1 MTLARFPQTIFST
14 QRPFDDYGTDDMRC
28 GDITESR
35 LKDEFA
41 LSTISNVV
49 DPYTLT
55 RLTAFNNPQSRFAGV
70 YGDKRA
76 GKVSVEEC
84 ARLLFDEL
92 QVTSLPFSVYGPYR
106 NLIYQMFSHMQT
118 ANGAPFRDLQ
128 LDRGY
133 REQILNDDSRN
144 STRLEIKAVIEEYV
158 DYVNKA
164 FPQAAR
170 PSFTMA
176 IGKKVLPKF
185 DSLLADKINGL
196 GISVHDVY
204 ATQIELL
211 NLDVISTGWKAKIK
225 YVGQDHFGLDVND
238 ISTNKFRQFQFF
250 RIWFV
255 LQRFNRFG
263 FRPFLTNMEAIID
276 IEGGR
281 K

>member
-1 MTLARFPQTIFST
+1 MTMARFPQTIFST
-14 QRPFDDYGTDDMRC
+14 QRPFDDYGTDDMQC

-70 YGDKRA
+70 YGDKRS

-92 QVTSLPFSVYGPYR
+92 QVTSLPFSIYGPYR
-106 NLIYQMFSHMQT
+106 NLINQMFSHMQT

-133 REQILNDDSRN
+133 REQILNDDSDD
-144 STRLEIKAVIEEYV
+144 STRLEITAVINKYVSYV
-158 DYVNKA
+158 DKG
-164 FPQAAR
+164 FPQSKIAYL
-170 PSFTMA
+170 SDQVS
-176 IGKKVLPKF
+176 KKILPKF
-185 DSLLADKINGL
+185 NSLVMDKINGL
-196 GISVHDVY
+196 SITVHDIH
-204 ATQIELL
+204 AKRIDIKSLKITRAGWRAELL
-211 NLDVISTGWKAKIK
+211 YTA
-225 YVGQDHFGLDVND
+225 QDHFGLDVED
-238 ISTNKFRQFQFF
+238 IHKQKFHQFHFF

-263 FRPFLTNMEAIID
+263 FCPFMTNMEATID
-276 IEGGR
+276 IQGHR
-281 K
+281 

>member
-1 MTLARFPQTIFST
+1 MTMARFPQTIFST

-84 ARLLFDEL
+84 ANLLFDEL
-92 QVTSLPFSVYGPYR
+92 QVTSLPFSIYGPYR
-106 NLIYQMFSHMQT
+106 NLINQMFSHMQT

-133 REQILNDDSRN
+133 REQILNDDSDD
-144 STRLEIKAVIEEYV
+144 STRLEIKAVIDKVCDYV
-158 DYVNKA
+158 DKG

-170 PSFTMA
+170 SLISMA
-176 IGKKVLPKF
+176 IGQKDF
-185 DSLLADKINGL
+185 
-196 GISVHDVY
+196 
-204 ATQIELL
+204 T
-211 NLDVISTGWKAKIK
+211 
-225 YVGQDHFGLDVND
+225 
-238 ISTNKFRQFQFF
+238 
-250 RIWFV
+250 
-255 LQRFNRFG
+255 
-263 FRPFLTNMEAIID
+263 
-276 IEGGR
+276 
-281 K
+281 

>member
-1 MTLARFPQTIFST
+1 MTMARFPQTIFST

-55 RLTAFNNPQSRFAGV
+55 RLTAFNNPQARFAGV

-106 NLIYQMFSHMQT
+106 NLINQMFSHMQT

-133 REQILNDDSRN
+133 REQILNDDS
-144 STRLEIKAVIEEYV
+144 EKALDWESNRSLTIT
-158 DYVNKA
+158 
-164 FPQAAR
+164 
-170 PSFTMA
+170 S
-176 IGKKVLPKF
+176 ILIKKVFHRRKS
-185 DSLLADKINGL
+185 SLSPIV
-196 GISVHDVY
+196 SVIRY
-204 ATQIELL
+204 YRS
-211 NLDVISTGWKAKIK
+211 ST
-225 YVGQDHFGLDVND
+225 H
-238 ISTNKFRQFQFF
+238 
-250 RIWFV
+250 
-255 LQRFNRFG
+255 
-263 FRPFLTNMEAIID
+263 
-276 IEGGR
+276 
-281 K
+281 

>member
-1 MTLARFPQTIFST
+1 MTMARFPQTIFST
-14 QRPFDDYGTDDMRC
+14 QRSFDDYGTDDMRC

-41 LSTISNVV
+41 LSTLSNVV

-92 QVTSLPFSVYGPYR
+92 QVTSLPFSIYGPFR
-106 NLIYQMFSHMQT
+106 NLINQMFSHMQT

-133 REQILNDDSRN
+133 REQILNDDSEK
-144 STRLEIKAVIEEYV
+144 STRLGIQQVIN
-158 DYVNKA
+158 DNVNFDKEG
-164 FPQAAR
+164 FPQKEIITITD
-170 PSFTMA
+170 SVSD
-176 IGKKVLPKF
+176 KVLPKF
-185 DSLLADKINGL
+185 DSLVFDKINGL
-196 GISVHDVY
+196 GITVHDVY
-204 ATQIELL
+204 ATHIEIIS
-211 NLDVISTGWKAKIK
+211 LDIRGNRWRAKVK
-225 YVGQDHFGLDVND
+225 YTGQDHFGLDLND
-238 ISTNKFRQFQFF
+238 ISKQRFHQFHFF

-263 FRPFLTNMEAIID
+263 FSPFMTNMEATID
-276 IEGGR
+276 IQGSR
-281 K
+281 